1 MDSFDCVVVSQD
13 GSSKSEDVTLRI
25 LCPIAFVGAMIGR
38 KGENIRRMRRET
50 SSEIVIEALRL
61 YLGIAPEQARLDSVE
76 ERLSAVELELGLGHS
91 VSPHSAP
98 PHLPPNKP
106 EGNEN
111 HNA

>member
-1 MDSFDCVVVSQD
+1 MPNPFLGVRIPQD
-13 GSSKSEDVTLRI
+13 LSDAIAARI
-25 LCPIAFVGAMIGR
+25 Q
-38 KGENIRRMRRET
+38 ET
-50 SSEIVIEALRL
+50 GQSRSEIVIEALRL